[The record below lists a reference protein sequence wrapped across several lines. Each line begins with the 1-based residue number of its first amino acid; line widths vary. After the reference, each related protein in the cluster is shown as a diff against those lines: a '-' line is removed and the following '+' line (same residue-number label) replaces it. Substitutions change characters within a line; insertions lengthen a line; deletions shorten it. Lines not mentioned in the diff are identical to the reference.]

1 MREDFHECP
10 GPEGAAFLACQVG
23 ARPAIRTGDKGP
35 ALRPRM
41 PPCLAYRGSDLAA
54 VRSPTAAASLSAR
67 HAVGIY
73 ATGPSSSRWSAITRK
88 SLITRASSAIAHA
101 RSAMTW
107 PQSWRPGGDG
117 SAADRPVVSPV
128 LSASSR
134 SRTSAGVRHGHPC
147 RRPRLQDRA
156 TIR

>member
-54 VRSPTAAASLSAR
+54 VRSPTGRSLL
-67 HAVGIY
+67 
-73 ATGPSSSRWSAITRK
+73 K
-88 SLITRASSAIAHA
+88 
-101 RSAMTW
+101 
-107 PQSWRPGGDG
+107 RP
-117 SAADRPVVSPV
+117 
-128 LSASSR
+128 
-134 SRTSAGVRHGHPC
+134 
-147 RRPRLQDRA
+147 PRGRDLRDRA
-156 TIR
+156 EQLPLVGHHPEIADHPGLVRDRAR